1 MLGLEVSR
9 FKKDIFYVNS
19 EYSRPGLSNKRL
31 RLWLLAAL
39 ESQSNLT
46 RYVIF
51 LHTDKTFLLPPSNI
65 LTQRLS

>member
-1 MLGLEVSR
+1 MAVKSAYFTDLAIMLGLEVSR

-46 RYVIF
+46 R
-51 LHTDKTFLLPPSNI
+51 
-65 LTQRLS
+65 